1 MTVLKVLEL
10 LNEMDAD
17 RRKAVGDAIRGRVR
31 DAINQEVIDK
41 LIEAVEAASAAGV
54 TDEEIEDYV
63 RDTLK
68 KRARARQLANAL
80 KYRDGQASP
89 HSVSSGKSS

>member
-54 TDEEIEDYV
+54 
-63 RDTLK
+63 K

-89 HSVSSGKSS
+89 HSGSSGKSS

>member
-1 MTVLKVLEL
+1 MTVLKALEL
-10 LNEMDAD
+10 LSAMGPD
-17 RRKAVGDAIRGRVR
+17 RRQAVGDAIRGRVR
-31 DAINQEVIDK
+31 NAINQEVIDK
-41 LIEAVEAASAAGV
+41 LVEAVEAASAAGV

-80 KYRDGQASP
+80 KYRGAQASP
-89 HSVSSGKSS
+89 RSGSSGKSS